1 MLVPAIL
8 QLVLGGG
15 PPAGKPYLNNP
26 CIEAGSK
33 FAAMPFCNY
42 ALGIN
47 VRAADAVARLSL
59 EEKIGNLGT
68 DAVAIPS
75 LGLNA
80 YNWWSEA
87 THGISHVRD
96 GPKSST
102 PTETNFALPIT
113 TAGSFNRTLWK
124 ATGKQLG
131 VEARAFMNAGN
142 AYSTYWAPVI
152 NLVRDPRWGRN
163 VETPGEDPYLTGQ
176 YAINFVRG
184 FQNNPADPTHL
195 QASACCKHFVA
206 NSMEGTDDG
215 EGNIHNRHEFDAK
228 VTQQD
233 LVDSY
238 MAPFQDCVE
247 QGEVTSLMCSYNSV
261 NGIPACANEWLL
273 KTVARGEWGFD
284 GYITSDCDAD
294 ANVYTTHNYTKTQA
308 EAVRDIFRAGTDVD
322 CGGFIQRNAQKALD
336 NKTITIDDIDTRLKF
351 LFAMRLRLGHFDP
364 GACIQKKII
373 NSLSLSLSFNC
384 FLSRLRNKHASRFRF
399 SLLLKFN
406 SCRWTA
412 AKDPEVGDLQRL
424 RAEPC
429 PPRNH
434 PGLRAAEELRRDA
447 AVAQVRAPR
456 CHRAEQQP
464 LPRDGDLL
472 RR

>member
-1 MLVPAIL
+1 MSALLPFL
-8 QLVLGGG
+8 PLVLGG
-15 PPAGKPYLNNP
+15 PPPGTPYLNNP

-33 FAAMPFCNY
+33 FAALPFCNY
-42 ALGIN
+42 TLAID

-59 EEKIGNLGT
+59 TEKINSLGT
-68 DAVAIPS
+68 NADALPS

-96 GPKSST
+96 GASSST

-113 TAGSFNRTLWK
+113 TAGSFNRSLWK
-124 ATGKQLG
+124 ATGKQIG

-163 VETPGEDPYLTGQ
+163 IETPGEDPYLTGQ

-184 FQNNPADPTHL
+184 FQVRTSTDCKRAALQMSSALSLSLSSLLRTLNTPFALPFLLSFSQIHQNNPADPTHI
-195 QASACCKHFVA
+195 QASACCKHYVA
-206 NSMEGTDDG
+206 NSMESTDDG
-215 EGNIHNRHEFDAK
+215 EGNKHNRQEFDAK

-261 NGIPACANEWLL
+261 NGIPACANDWLL
-273 KTVARGEWGFD
+273 NTVARGEWEFD

-294 ANVYTTHNYTKTQA
+294 ANVFTTHHYTQTPA
-308 EAVRDIFRAGTDVD
+308 EAVRDVLRAGTDVD
-322 CGGFIQRNAQKALD
+322 CGGFVQKNAQAALD
-336 NKTITIDDIDTRLKF
+336 NKTITIDDIDTRLKY
-351 LFAMRLRLGHFDP
+351 LFAMRMRLGHFDP
-364 GACIQKKII
+364 GAWTAKRATL
-373 NSLSLSLSFNC
+373 SLSLSLSP
-384 FLSRLRNKHASRFRF
+384 LR
-399 SLLLKFN
+399 
-406 SCRWTA
+406 
-412 AKDPEVGDLQRL
+412 
-424 RAEPC
+424 
-429 PPRNH
+429 
-434 PGLRAAEELRRDA
+434 
-447 AVAQVRAPR
+447 
-456 CHRAEQQP
+456 
-464 LPRDGDLL
+464 
-472 RR
+472 